1 MISRNYG
8 IKYVML
14 KKMNI
19 FKKKIEQKIKNMRV
33 ITKFIM
39 EEMGQKILKA
49 KLFI

>member
-19 FKKKIEQKIKNMRV
+19 FKKKIEQKIKNMSYI

-39 EEMGQKILKA
+39 EEVGAENTKSQNC
-49 KLFI
+49 